1 MSTCFKTATRKWSI
15 LLNTSKEGY
24 VSLFLCERGS
34 SEVENKY
41 KELLFTS
48 VFFEIEIED
57 SGVTESLRSSNQPGY
72 CAGFYC
78 FPNNQNHMAGERN
91 FCKASA
97 IRSPESVKINV
108 YLKELGLHSGLL
120 HYLCENFDT
129 LMSKSAKKFTEL
141 SYFNLKYL
149 LSHDLLPIADE
160 HEAAGAL
167 WKYAAN
173 KSADIVNLLVCEIR
187 FQYLSTKDILT
198 LARDHGCIRN
208 TENFKHIFRVEYFR
222 RIKNSKISEKAR
234 KKYEN
239 KASEG
244 NNDYNE
250 EIIEWILNSQHHQGY
265 EEKVIELRKKL
276 EEEKSENNKRKAEL
290 NAKKHEMTLEY
301 EKLNKE
307 LRQLK
312 GYSPYSEPKIQ
323 EQEPYYATDKN
334 CEIF

>member
-1 MSTCFKTATRKWSI
+1 
-15 LLNTSKEGY
+15 
-24 VSLFLCERGS
+24 
-34 SEVENKY
+34 
-41 KELLFTS
+41 
-48 VFFEIEIED
+48 
-57 SGVTESLRSSNQPGY
+57 
-72 CAGFYC
+72 
-78 FPNNQNHMAGERN
+78 MAGERN

-250 EIIEWILNSQHHQGY
+250 EIIE
-265 EEKVIELRKKL
+265 
-276 EEEKSENNKRKAEL
+276 
-290 NAKKHEMTLEY
+290 
-301 EKLNKE
+301 
-307 LRQLK
+307 
-312 GYSPYSEPKIQ
+312 
-323 EQEPYYATDKN
+323 
-334 CEIF
+334 